1 MPGWALGLILN
12 TLVSGII
19 LVIGLRRDSVV
30 LIVMGG
36 AWFLLPAGFA
46 AIILTTFA
54 VPAFTTASVSRVL
67 GMWYVLVG
75 GIWALLAF
83 FGFKHLDTGKG
94 KALVVFAILWSFVLP
109 MPLVGICRWQTG
121 NAFLTTFGLTALG
134 YIIIGVILKSAKAAK
149 ARKETLYKLLLEKV
163 DTEGKPPWES

>member
-75 GIWALLAF
+75 GICALMAF
-83 FGFKHLDTGKG
+83 FG
-94 KALVVFAILWSFVLP
+94 
-109 MPLVGICRWQTG
+109 
-121 NAFLTTFGLTALG
+121 
-134 YIIIGVILKSAKAAK
+134 LK
-149 ARKETLYKLLLEKV
+149 
-163 DTEGKPPWES
+163 